1 MVAKPSADAKASGFN
16 EKARLALRVSVVQV
30 FFYAPK
36 PQINERRNLTTL
48 TFIIIVLVL
57 SSLFRRPRYWG
68 FPFMGGWGYRR
79 PPMDWHHGMGGPHG
93 MGGGFR
99 GGPHGRF

>member
-1 MVAKPSADAKASGFN
+1 MLS
-16 EKARLALRVSVVQV
+16 
-30 FFYAPK
+30 
-36 PQINERRNLTTL
+36 
-48 TFIIIVLVL
+48 FIIIVLVL

-68 FPFMGGWGYRR
+68 SPFMGGGWYRRPRMGGWRR
-79 PPMDWHHGMGGPHG
+79 PPMGGPRG

>member
-1 MVAKPSADAKASGFN
+1 M
-16 EKARLALRVSVVQV
+16 LR
-30 FFYAPK
+30 
-36 PQINERRNLTTL
+36 
-48 TFIIIVLVL
+48 FIFIVLIL
-57 SSLFRRPRYWG
+57 STIFRRPRHWG

-79 PPMDWHHGMGGPHG
+79 PPMGWHRGMGWHHGMGGPHG

>member
-1 MVAKPSADAKASGFN
+1 M
-16 EKARLALRVSVVQV
+16 
-30 FFYAPK
+30 
-36 PQINERRNLTTL
+36 L

-79 PPMDWHHGMGGPHG
+79 PPMGGLHGMGWHNG

-99 GGPHGRF
+99 GGPHSRF